1 MKRQSTGFFQL
12 AIIHLFSSFLTW
24 ILPCHGCRRPT
35 CWTWRP
41 TRGRWWR
48 PPGGWEQA
56 PLSSASSSKLLPSDT
71 EDSGPWADGPWP
83 PMAGEL
89 RWSLRRKQQCHPP
102 LLPMLP
108 QANPTHSHWLRIP
121 FGDFWG
127 FLGISWE
134 PLKHCWQACECQC
147 WSRPIQAAENRNRQA
162 TSFPANQASLDLLVM
177 ALCLVIKGGITWI
190 QLPEAN
196 PNSEVTR

>member
-108 QANPTHSHWLRIP
+108 QATPTHSHWLRIP

-127 FLGISWE
+127 FLGSLWSIAGTPAADTNAGPGQSK
-134 PLKHCWQACECQC
+134 PLKIGTGKQQAFQPTRPLWTCW
-147 WSRPIQAAENRNRQA
+147 W
-162 TSFPANQASLDLLVM
+162 
-177 ALCLVIKGGITWI
+177 
-190 QLPEAN
+190 
-196 PNSEVTR
+196 